1 MKKEIRFL
9 TLAEIIDINN
19 DQISRYGGMAG
30 IRDIKLLSS
39 AVAMPKTS
47 FGGKFLNEN
56 IFQMAAAYAYHI
68 CQNHPFVD
76 GNKRVALVSAL
87 VFLDIN
93 GTEIIDSDDILYDT
107 MIRVASGKGNKE
119 ILEKAFKELVIKK

>member
-1 MKKEIRFL
+1 MKKQIRFL
-9 TLAEIIDINN
+9 TLAEVIDIHN
-19 DQISRYGGMAG
+19 DQIIRYGGMPG

-47 FGGKFLNEN
+47 FGGKFLHEN

-68 CQNHPFVD
+68 SQNHSFVD

-87 VFLDIN
+87 IFLDIN
-93 GTEIIDSDDILYDT
+93 GIEIIDSDDILYDT
-107 MIRVASGKGNKE
+107 MVKVASGKGNKE
-119 ILEKAFKELVIKK
+119 FLEKIFKELASKK